1 MEGNIWLMLLFQIA
15 LIALNAVFACA
26 EIAVISTGEGKLE
39 KLSEEGDKRAKKLLK
54 LTKNPARF
62 LATIQVAITLAGF
75 IGSAFA
81 AENFSDPIVDWL
93 MSLAERYAP
102 EVLEITAI
110 ANVLDAVAVV
120 VITLILSFVTLVFG
134 ELVPKRAAMR
144 NPEGLALKMTGLVCF
159 IGAAFRPIVWL
170 LTVSTNGVLR
180 LMGIDPNASDNDVS
194 EEDIRDMVDSAAKNS
209 QIDDEEREFI
219 QNVFEF
225 DDLTAGE
232 IATHRTDVTMLWTD
246 ESDEEWNG
254 IIHEKCHMFYPVC
267 EETVDNV
274 VGVLYLKDYFRLEDK
289 TRAAVMEKAVKAPY
303 FVPESVK
310 ADVLFRNMRT
320 NGKTFAVVLDEYGG
334 MRGIVTMNDL
344 LTRLVGDL
352 GGDDMEPEE
361 ASESFEEIG
370 EHIWELHGNMPLDE
384 IAEKLDV
391 ELPVDDY
398 DTFSGMIF
406 AELGSIPDDGEEVE
420 LEAWGLSIKVSEILD
435 HQIEAATIT
444 VLEGESKED
453 GADDE

>member
-1 MEGNIWLMLLFQIA
+1 MEGNIWLMLLFQVA

-26 EIAVISTGEGKLE
+26 EIAVITTGDGKLE

-81 AENFSDPIVDWL
+81 AENFSDSIVKWL

-102 EVLEITAI
+102 ETLEFAAL
-110 ANVLDAVAVV
+110 ANVLDAAAVV
-120 VITLILSFVTLVFG
+120 VITLLLSFVTLVFG

-144 NPEGLALKMTGLVCF
+144 NPEKLALKMSGLVCF
-159 IGAAFRPIVWL
+159 IGAIFKPLVWL
-170 LTVSTNGVLR
+170 LTVSTNCVLR
-180 LMGIDPNASDNDVS
+180 LIGIDPNASDNDVS

-219 QNVFEF
+219 ENIFEF
-225 DDLTAGE
+225 DDLTAGDV
-232 IATHRTDVTMLWTD
+232 ATHRTDVTMLWTD
-246 ESDEEWNG
+246 EYEEWNG

-289 TRAAVMEKAVKAPY
+289 TREAVMEKAVKSPY

-320 NGKTFAVVLDEYGG
+320 NGKTFAIVLDEYGG
-334 MRGIVTMNDL
+334 MRGIVTTNDL
-344 LTRLVGDL
+344 VARLVGDL
-352 GGDDMEPEE
+352 GGDDMEPKE
-361 ASESFEEIG
+361 ATESFEEVS
-370 EHIWELHGNMPLDE
+370 ERTWQLRGNVALDE
-384 IAEKLDV
+384 IAEKLGV
-391 ELPVDDY
+391 ELPCDDF

-406 AELGSIPDDGEEVE
+406 AELGSIPDDGETAE

-444 VLEGESKED
+444 LLESEN
-453 GADDE
+453 DENVEEE